1 MTTYFK
7 GLKMNISLPLFKIG
21 AILCLLMAFTASA
34 LTLQEAK
41 KEGFLGELPSGYIGI
56 VKSNQEAKSI
66 MDSVN
71 EKRLAHFKA
80 IAKKNGLSVSQVA
93 ALAGTKFINKTSSG
107 NYIKNS
113 SGHWVKK

>member
-7 GLKMNISLPLFKIG
+7 GPKMNTSLPFSKFAG
-21 AILCLLMAFTASA
+21 ILCLLMAFTASA

-41 KEGFLGELPSGYIGI
+41 KSGFLGELPSGYIGM

-66 MDSVN
+66 MNSVN

-80 IAKKNGLSVSQVA
+80 IAKKNGLSVRQVA
-93 ALAGTKFINKTSSG
+93 ALAGSKFISKTSSG

-113 SGHWVKK
+113 SGSWIKK